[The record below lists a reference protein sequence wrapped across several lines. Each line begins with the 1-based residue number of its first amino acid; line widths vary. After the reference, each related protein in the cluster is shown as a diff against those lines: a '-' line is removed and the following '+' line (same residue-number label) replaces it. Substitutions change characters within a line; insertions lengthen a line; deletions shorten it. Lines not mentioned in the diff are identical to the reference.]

1 MLRRSYYD
9 LYFHFAAFPENFQ
22 NFILRLRDRGVTV
35 LGIADEPYDALNP
48 ALKEALTEY
57 YRVNDMYDYDQM
69 VRACGYF
76 THKYGKIDRIESH
89 IEHWLELDA
98 ALRSDFN
105 VFGLKRED
113 MNYIKNKSGMK
124 EVFRRL
130 NIPVAEGRVF
140 EDEKDAF
147 ALAKELGYPVCVKP
161 DAGVGAA
168 DTHKIKT
175 EEQLKEFLEKR
186 ADIPYIME
194 EFLEGTVLTFD
205 GLADGNGEIVFSSS
219 LTYGENI
226 LDNLD
231 SDADM
236 YYYIFREVAADLAKY
251 GQRCIVPFNL
261 AERFFH
267 IEFFREKRDGQLKIM
282 EINCRPPGGFT
293 MDMFNYAN
301 DIDMYAEY
309 ANIVTGKPFSAKV
322 TRPYYCGYVSRKRYR
337 NYLHSRED
345 IADRYAEAIVS
356 HIEMRMSSVILWE
369 TTDFWSIQNL

>member
-1 MLRRSYYD
+1 
-9 LYFHFAAFPENFQ
+9 
-22 NFILRLRDRGVTV
+22 
-35 LGIADEPYDALNP
+35 
-48 ALKEALTEY
+48 
-57 YRVNDMYDYDQM
+57 
-69 VRACGYF
+69 
-76 THKYGKIDRIESH
+76 
-89 IEHWLELDA
+89 
-98 ALRSDFN
+98 
-105 VFGLKRED
+105 
-113 MNYIKNKSGMK
+113 
-124 EVFRRL
+124 
-130 NIPVAEGRVF
+130 
-140 EDEKDAF
+140 
-147 ALAKELGYPVCVKP
+147 
-161 DAGVGAA
+161 
-168 DTHKIKT
+168 
-175 EEQLKEFLEKR
+175 
-186 ADIPYIME
+186 ME

-337 NYLHSRED
+337 TTCIPEKISPIAMRKLLFPISRC
-345 IADRYAEAIVS
+345 
-356 HIEMRMSSVILWE
+356 RMSSVILWE
-369 TTDFWSIQNL
+369 TTDFWSVPKPMKN